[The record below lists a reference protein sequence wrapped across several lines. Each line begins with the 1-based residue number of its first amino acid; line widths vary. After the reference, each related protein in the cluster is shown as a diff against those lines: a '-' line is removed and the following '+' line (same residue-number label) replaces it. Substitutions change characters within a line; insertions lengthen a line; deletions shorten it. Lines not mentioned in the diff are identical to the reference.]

1 MYRKNKE
8 RMSVLKPILSTKN
21 AHPRDSNLV
30 FDEPTHVYT
39 ILTDPGYKYTS
50 VTKWNHS
57 HFPHFDADQVI
68 RFMMS
73 GKNWNPDNK
82 YWGLT
87 AKEIKDQWSQNGAAV
102 SGAGTDLHFDIECFM
117 NQELQVSLDYT
128 HETLAENYKTLHPE
142 SPNKSDEWNYFLK
155 YAQENPQFKPYRT
168 EWMIYDEELKLA
180 GSIDMVYE
188 NPDGTLSIYDWK
200 RAKEIIQTNNF
211 GKTAT
216 TKCVKHLPDT
226 NYWHYSLQLNTYKA
240 ILEKQY
246 GKKVTDLYLVRL
258 HPNNAQQTYDL
269 IKCADLSKE
278 ISELFDLK
286 RKQMYPE
293 PKITVP
299 SNQETTETTE
309 QEKTEQKQK
318 QKITNQ
324 SSMLSFFKKSYQKT
338 K

>member
-1 MYRKNKE
+1 
-8 RMSVLKPILSTKN
+8 
-21 AHPRDSNLV
+21 
-30 FDEPTHVYT
+30 
-39 ILTDPGYKYTS
+39 
-50 VTKWNHS
+50 
-57 HFPHFDADQVI
+57 
-68 RFMMS
+68 
-73 GKNWNPDNK
+73 
-82 YWGLT
+82 
-87 AKEIKDQWSQNGAAV
+87 
-102 SGAGTDLHFDIECFM
+102 
-117 NQELQVSLDYT
+117 
-128 HETLAENYKTLHPE
+128 
-142 SPNKSDEWNYFLK
+142 
-155 YAQENPQFKPYRT
+155 
-168 EWMIYDEELKLA
+168 MIYDEELKLA

-258 HPNNAQQTYDL
+258 HPNNTQQTYEL

-293 PKITVP
+293 PKITVEP
-299 SNQETTETTE
+299 TEPLE
-309 QEKTEQKQK
+309 QEKTEEKQK

-324 SSMLSFFKKSYQKT
+324 SSMLSFFKKSYKKT